1 MTQIAKINGNGL
13 GKTKEQRTVGAEVKQ
28 QGQEDGAHEVNV
40 RKRIERHPSHHV
52 GRAVAKI
59 FGGIAVRSLMQRD
72 RKNHGNGIDR
82 NGLDEVSGVHSA
94 LSQRVWMF
102 LEISRTFSA

>member
-1 MTQIAKINGNGL
+1 
-13 GKTKEQRTVGAEVKQ
+13 
-28 QGQEDGAHEVNV
+28 
-40 RKRIERHPSHHV
+40 
-52 GRAVAKI
+52 
-59 FGGIAVRSLMQRD
+59 VRSLMQRD

-102 LEISRTFSA
+102 LVISRTFSA